1 MSVSPYAAAAPDQLD
16 EIIRL
21 AEARLAAQLTLG
33 LAADQR
39 AMTMTSV
46 FAAIAAA
53 LIGLFAVLRS
63 DATLDLTSLALL
75 ITGFGIATGL
85 AAWSARPVDWE
96 IPGNEPKAWLYDIR
110 SGDNLHNG
118 KAAMAG
124 HYDEMIGCNAVH
136 ITANAKTM
144 RLAFAAI
151 LVTLLVAGIGLI
163 F

>member
-1 MSVSPYAAAAPDQLD
+1 MSDSPYAAASSEQLD

-46 FAAIAAA
+46 YAAIDAA
-53 LIGLFAVLRS
+53 LIGLFAVLRGDS
-63 DATLDLTSLALL
+63 AVDLTSLALM
-75 ITGFGIATGL
+75 ITGFGIATAL
-85 AAWSARPVDWE
+85 AAWSARPVDWD
-96 IPGNEPKAWLYDIR
+96 IPGNEPMSWLGDIEADI
-110 SGDNLHNG
+110 SLHNG
-118 KAAMAG
+118 RAEMAG
-124 HYDEMIGCNAVH
+124 HYDTMIGCNAVH

-144 RLAFAAI
+144 RLAFATVLI
-151 LVTLLVAGIGLI
+151 TLIVAAIGLL